1 MEYFLTQNRM
11 EQLVP
16 MSGNADVNDWI
27 MNIRNAA
34 DMWVRNILG
43 TYFYKDLLTKY
54 NNQTMS
60 PNELLLLDE
69 IQPAIAWKALSES
82 VKTLSFQ
89 LKNKGVQTQFGDF
102 MNSAEYKSVMYMVH
116 DYSDKADFYLNR
128 LSNFL
133 TENRALYP
141 VFLSA
146 ENKDSTAKH
155 NCGGSNNFQQNI
167 IFI

>member
-1 MEYFLTQNRM
+1 
-11 EQLVP
+11 
-16 MSGNADVNDWI
+16 
-27 MNIRNAA
+27 
-34 DMWVRNILG
+34 MWVRNILG
-43 TYFYKDLLTKY
+43 THFYKDLLTKY

-128 LSNFL
+128 LSSFL

>member
-34 DMWVRNILG
+34 DMWIRNILG
-43 TYFYKDLLTKY
+43 TYFYKDLLVKY
-54 NNQTMS
+54 NAQTMS

-89 LKNKGVQTQFGDF
+89 LKNKGVQTQYGDF
-102 MNSAEYKSVMYMVH
+102 MNSAEYKAVMFMVH
-116 DYSDKADFYLNR
+116 DYSDKADFYINR
-128 LSNFL
+128 LEIYL
-133 TENRALYP
+133 IENKNLFP
-141 VFLSA
+141 VFLDKL
-146 ENKDSTAKH
+146 NNDSTAK
-155 NCGGSNNFQQNI
+155 NKCNGGNNFNQNI
-167 IFI
+167 LFI